1 MSSDV
6 VNRSK
11 LAITRASLPQALTY
25 TGSSNTALPGN
36 LAIMGSLAIAG
47 SLSVAGVS
55 TSGAGSSAPDNVYGS
70 VLMRVFDDSAVY
82 AGQTLTAGTALPP
95 PFLTRP
101 LIDVPTGSITLTQ
114 AVFGS
119 ATAYSA
125 RLAGY
130 LCPPTTGTY
139 LWRTTYRDGAT
150 MYIGTQKVMDS
161 WTYTGSV
168 TQAVGTLSMTQGVW
182 TDIVLEHAASSTLT
196 ERLLVEFS
204 TNSGTVYSTLA
215 HGTTSGQFQMAYNIR
230 EVPTAMLGT
239 SYVSG
244 RTYFADTAA
253 FNSAL
258 VLLNT
263 TAFTGKSSELLND
276 AGYLSSGTASN
287 ITCQSMTANVVVA
300 STMTGTTSIIGANLY
315 NPIPAS
321 TSTFFYA
328 EFSGGSI
335 SPSGGSNYV
344 LPFQTA
350 VLSKGLNS
358 TNYNNS
364 TNTFT
369 CPTTGYWLITATS
382 SYYEGSSSVCNATIG
397 LFQNGN
403 SVASAKQAIYSG
415 SAGVTNVLT
424 RLLLLNAGDALRAW
438 IVFDQSL
445 TFTYQD
451 QNVFYGHL
459 ISL

>member
-36 LAIMGSLAIAG
+36 LAISGSLAIAG

-55 TSGAGSSAPDNVYGS
+55 TSGAGSADNVYGS

-82 AGQTLTAGTALPP
+82 AGQTLTAGSALPP

-101 LIDVPTGSITLTQ
+101 LMDVPTGSITLTQ

-125 RLAGY
+125 RVAGY
-130 LCPPTTGTY
+130 LNPPITGTY

-150 MYIGTQKVMDS
+150 MYIGTQKVVDS

-287 ITCQSMTANVVVA
+287 ITCQSLTANAVVA

-328 EFSGGSI
+328 AFSGGSI
-335 SPSGGSNYV
+335 SPSGGGIYI

-382 SYYEGSSSVCNATIG
+382 CYYEGSSSVCNATIG

-445 TFTYQD
+445 NFTYQD
-451 QNVFYGHL
+451 QNVFYGQL

>member
-1 MSSDV
+1 MSSDI

-11 LAITRASLPQALTY
+11 LAISRASLPQALTY
-25 TGSSNTALPGN
+25 TGSSNTSLPGN
-36 LAIMGSLAIAG
+36 LAITGSLAISG

-55 TSGAGSSAPDNVYGS
+55 TSGGGSADNVYGS
-70 VLMRVFDDSAVY
+70 ILMRVFDDSAVY

-101 LIDVPTGSITLTQ
+101 LVDVPTGSITLTQ
-114 AVFGS
+114 AVYGS

-130 LCPPTTGTY
+130 VCPPTTGTY
-139 LWRTTYRDGAT
+139 LWRTTYRDGAA
-150 MYIGTQKVMDS
+150 MYIGTQKVVDS
-161 WTYTGSV
+161 WSYTGSV

-204 TNSGTVYSTLA
+204 TNSGTVYSTLV
-215 HGTTSGQFQMAYNIR
+215 HGTASGQFQLAYNIR

-258 VLLNT
+258 VLSNT
-263 TAFTGKSSELLND
+263 TGFTGRSSELLND
-276 AGYLSSGTASN
+276 AGYLLSGTATS
-287 ITCQSMTANVVVA
+287 ITCQSLTASAIVPTTV
-300 STMTGTTSIIGANLY
+300 TGTLSITGASLY

-328 EFSGGSI
+328 AFSGGSI
-335 SPSGGSNYV
+335 SPSGGGNYV

-358 TNYNNS
+358 ISYNNS
-364 TNTFT
+364 TSTFT
-369 CPTTGYWLITATS
+369 CPRTGYWLITATS
-382 SYYEGSSSVCNATIG
+382 SYYEGSSSACNATIA

-403 SVASAKQAIYSG
+403 SVATAKQAVIT
-415 SAGVTNVLT
+415 AGAAVTNVLT
-424 RLLLLNAGDALRAW
+424 RLLLLNTGDTLQAL
-438 IVFDQSL
+438 INFDQSL
-445 TFTYQD
+445 NFSYQD
-451 QNVFYGHL
+451 QNVFYGQL

>member
-1 MSSDV
+1 M
-6 VNRSK
+6 NRSK
-11 LAITRASLPQALTY
+11 LAISRASLPQALAY
-25 TGSSNTALPGN
+25 TGSSNTSLPGN
-36 LAIMGSLAIAG
+36 LAIIGSLAIAG

-55 TSGAGSSAPDNVYGS
+55 TSGAGSSTPDNVFGS
-70 VLMRVFDDSAVY
+70 LLMRVFDDSAVY
-82 AGQTLTAGTALPP
+82 AGQTLTAGSALPP

-101 LIDVPTGSITLTQ
+101 LMDVPTGSVTLTQ
-114 AVFGS
+114 AVFGT

-130 LCPPTTGTY
+130 VCPPSTGTY

-150 MYIGTQKVMDS
+150 MYIGTQKLVDS

-182 TDIVLEHAASSTLT
+182 TELVLEHAASSALT
-196 ERLLVEFS
+196 ERLLLEFS
-204 TNSGTVYSTLA
+204 TNSGTVYSTLT
-215 HGTTSGQFQMAYNIR
+215 HGTASGQCQLAYNIR

-258 VLLNT
+258 VLSNT
-263 TAFTGKSSELLND
+263 TGFTGRSSELLND
-276 AGYLSSGTASN
+276 AGYVQSGTATS
-287 ITCQSMTANVVVA
+287 ITCQSLTASA
-300 STMTGTTSIIGANLY
+300 IAPSTVTGTLSITGASLY

-328 EFSGGSI
+328 AFSGGSI
-335 SPSGGSNYV
+335 SPSGGGVYI

-364 TNTFT
+364 SNTFT
-369 CPTTGYWLITATS
+369 CPTTGYWLITVTS

-397 LFQNGN
+397 LYQNGN
-403 SVASAKQAIYSG
+403 SVASAQQAIYSG

-424 RLLLLNAGDALRAW
+424 RLLLMNAGDALRAW
-438 IVFDQSL
+438 IEFDQSL
-445 TFTYQD
+445 NFYYQN
-451 QNVFYGHL
+451 QNVFYGQL

>member
-1 MSSDV
+1 M
-6 VNRSK
+6 NRSK
-11 LAITRASLPQALTY
+11 LAISRASLPQALAY
-25 TGSSNTALPGN
+25 TGSSNTSLPGN
-36 LAIMGSLAIAG
+36 LAIIGSLAIAG

-55 TSGAGSSAPDNVYGS
+55 TSGAGSSTPDNVFGS
-70 VLMRVFDDSAVY
+70 LLMRVFDDSAVY
-82 AGQTLTAGTALPP
+82 AGQTLTAGSALPP

-101 LIDVPTGSITLTQ
+101 LMDVPTGSVTLTQ
-114 AVFGS
+114 AVFGT
-119 ATAYSA
+119 ATSYSA

-130 LCPPTTGTY
+130 VCPPSTGTY

-150 MYIGTQKVMDS
+150 MYIGTQKLVDS

-182 TDIVLEHAASSTLT
+182 SDFVLEHAASSTLT
-196 ERLLVEFS
+196 ERVLIEFS

-215 HGTTSGQFQMAYNIR
+215 HGTASGQFQLAYNIR

-258 VLLNT
+258 VLSNT
-263 TAFTGKSSELLND
+263 TGFTGRSSELLND
-276 AGYLSSGTASN
+276 AGYVQSGTATS
-287 ITCQSMTANVVVA
+287 ITCQSLTASAIVP
-300 STMTGTTSIIGANLY
+300 STVTGTLSITGASLY

-328 EFSGGSI
+328 AFSGGSI
-335 SPSGGSNYV
+335 SPSGGGNYV
-344 LPFQTA
+344 LPFQAA
-350 VLSKGLNS
+350 VFSKGLNS
-358 TNYNNS
+358 TNFNNS

-369 CPTTGYWLITATS
+369 SPRTGYWIITATA
-382 SYYEGSSSVCNATIG
+382 SYYEGSSSACNATLA

-403 SVASAKQAIYSG
+403 SVATAKQAVIT
-415 SAGVTNVLT
+415 AGAVVTNVLT
-424 RLLLLNAGDALRAW
+424 RLLLLNAGDTLQA
-438 IVFDQSL
+438 IINFDQSL
-445 TFTYQD
+445 NFSYGD
-451 QNVFYGHL
+451 QNVLYGQL

>member
-1 MSSDV
+1 MSSDA

-11 LAITRASLPQALTY
+11 LAISRASLPQALAY
-25 TGSSNTALPGN
+25 TGSSNTSLPGN
-36 LAIMGSLAIAG
+36 LAIIGSLAIAG
-47 SLSVAGVS
+47 SLSVAGVA
-55 TSGAGSSAPDNVYGS
+55 TSGAGSADNVYGS
-70 VLMRVFDDSAVY
+70 VLMRLFDDSAVY
-82 AGQTLTAGTALPP
+82 AGQTLTAGSALPP
-95 PFLTRP
+95 PFLMDG
-101 LIDVPTGSITLTQ
+101 LTGSVTLTQ

-119 ATAYSA
+119 ATSYSA

-130 LCPPTTGTY
+130 VCPPSTGTY

-150 MYIGTQKVMDS
+150 MYIGTQKLVDS

-182 TDIVLEHAASSTLT
+182 SDFVVEHAASSTLT
-196 ERLLVEFS
+196 ERLLVEYS

-215 HGTTSGQFQMAYNIR
+215 HGTASGQFQLAYNIR

-258 VLLNT
+258 VLSNT
-263 TAFTGKSSELLND
+263 TGFTGRSSELLND
-276 AGYLSSGTASN
+276 AGYVQSGTATS
-287 ITCQSMTANVVVA
+287 ITCQSLTAGAIVP
-300 STMTGTTSIIGANLY
+300 STVTGTLSITGASLY

-328 EFSGGSI
+328 AFSGGSI
-335 SPSGGSNYV
+335 SPSGGGNYV
-344 LPFQTA
+344 LPFQAA
-350 VLSKGLNS
+350 VFSKGLNS
-358 TNYNNS
+358 TNFNNS

-369 CPTTGYWLITATS
+369 SPRTGFWLITATS
-382 SYYEGSSSVCNATIG
+382 SYYEGSSSACNAT
-397 LFQNGN
+397 LALYQNGN
-403 SVASAKQAIYSG
+403 SVATAKQAVIT
-415 SAGVTNVLT
+415 AGAVVTNVLT
-424 RLLLLNAGDALRAW
+424 RLLLLNAGDTLQA
-438 IVFDQSL
+438 IINFDQSL
-445 TFTYQD
+445 NFSYGD
-451 QNVFYGHL
+451 QNVLYGQL